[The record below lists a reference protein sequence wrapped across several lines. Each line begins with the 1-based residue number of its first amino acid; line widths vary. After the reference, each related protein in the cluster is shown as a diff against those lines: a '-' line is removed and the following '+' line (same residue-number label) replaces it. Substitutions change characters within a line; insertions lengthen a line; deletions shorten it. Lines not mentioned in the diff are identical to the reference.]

1 MLLKTKYS
9 SHNLFCTS
17 VALGGIFIKPGVSFT
32 SFTLCKLPF
41 PQSLKKGKDSMLLD
55 DVFWGEIGQ
64 WKGMPQGGEVKAK

>member
-1 MLLKTKYS
+1 MLLKTKHS

-64 WKGMPQGGEVKAK
+64 WKGMQQGGRG